1 MDSEI
6 ALFWLKIVQQH
17 PELEGRIYHVEHFG
31 TPGDLAQQL
40 SELIVSGEKYAT
52 CSALDE
58 YWHEGMTIPT
68 AGYLTIVLDGH
79 EKPVAAIETMQV
91 SLRRF
96 RDVDAIFAAA
106 EGEGDK
112 SLAYWRQAHQTFFE
126 TSQQAIDKTFSEDM
140 WLVCEYF
147 RLLGVAETKTAPI

>member
-1 MDSEI
+1 
-6 ALFWLKIVQQH
+6 
-17 PELEGRIYHVEHFG
+17 
-31 TPGDLAQQL
+31 
-40 SELIVSGEKYAT
+40 
-52 CSALDE
+52 
-58 YWHEGMTIPT
+58 MTIPT

-79 EKPVAAIETMQV
+79 EKPVAAIETTQV

-112 SLAYWRQAHQTFFE
+112 SLAYWRQAHQAFFE
-126 TSQQAIDKTFSEDM
+126 TSQLAIDKTFSEDM

-147 RLLGVAETKTAPI
+147 RVLGVAETKTAPI